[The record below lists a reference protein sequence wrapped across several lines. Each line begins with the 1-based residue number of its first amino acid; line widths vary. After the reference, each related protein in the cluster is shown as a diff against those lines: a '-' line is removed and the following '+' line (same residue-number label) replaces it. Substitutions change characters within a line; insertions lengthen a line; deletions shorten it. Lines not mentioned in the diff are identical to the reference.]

1 MRKMMLSRFVG
12 QAAEALEA
20 LTLDSDVASGFT
32 LDRRNTMQTQSG
44 GLRRIKAFATE
55 AGVSVRTLHL
65 YARALQSTGV
75 KSGEP
80 GVTFA
85 TLKAK

>member
-1 MRKMMLSRFVG
+1 MWYFVDD
-12 QAAEALEA
+12 
-20 LTLDSDVASGFT
+20 TL
-32 LDRRNTMQTQSG
+32 
-44 GLRRIKAFATE
+44 
-55 AGVSVRTLHL
+55 RTLHL